1 MRYRASGSCRSSFAQ
16 AEGSNLARCTI
27 ADRVLRWN
35 EEQRGSRLFRRGFAS
50 LRLAHADAAPRIAA
64 MSVAICSVQ
73 GRTVLDVRG
82 QQLFPLLPAQ
92 RAAAWLAHE
101 LQNRTLGIV
110 AGETEGR
117 CEDED
122 VIVLPEYLYS
132 ALMFF

>member
-1 MRYRASGSCRSSFAQ
+1 M
-16 AEGSNLARCTI
+16 
-27 ADRVLRWN
+27 
-35 EEQRGSRLFRRGFAS
+35 
-50 LRLAHADAAPRIAA
+50 AA

-82 QQLFPLLPAQ
+82 QQLFPLLAQ

-132 ALMFF
+132 ELMFF